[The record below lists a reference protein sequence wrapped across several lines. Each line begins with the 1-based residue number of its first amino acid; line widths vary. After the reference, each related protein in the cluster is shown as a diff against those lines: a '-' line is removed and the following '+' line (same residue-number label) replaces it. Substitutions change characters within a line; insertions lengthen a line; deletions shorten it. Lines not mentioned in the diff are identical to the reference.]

1 MANVFGILTAIV
13 LAIAGFVA
21 FKNQKAYETEI
32 SNTASE
38 KEKLAASQNRFK
50 VAQDSLADTIAKR
63 TEVDAEIVKLTEE
76 ETAQKK
82 TNDDLKSQIESK
94 TAKTASNKE
103 QLDAIR
109 DKTAKIGDLKELASK
124 MTAMK
129 AELEELSQT
138 ISSTEAKLANLTSQN
153 NSTEAEARSI
163 KEEFDTFARNESL
176 PTVKTSIRSIYPT
189 WGFVTLASGNNGGV
203 VTNSTLEVVRDGNV
217 VAKLLVTAV
226 ERNSSS
232 ASIVPDSLAP
242 DTTLMVGDRVVAAQ
256 KAPAKVGAIAA
267 PAPSPAVG
275 AMPELSAPA
284 SDAAPEAEGEVGI
297 PEAPA
302 EVPAEA
308 PAEAPAEVDPF
319 AN

>member
-21 FKNQKAYETEI
+21 FKNQKAYEMEI
-32 SNTASE
+32 SNTNSE
-38 KEKLAASQNRFK
+38 KEKLSASQNRFK

-63 TEVDAEIVKLTEE
+63 TEVDAEVVKLTEE

-82 TNDDLKSQIESK
+82 KNEDLKSQIAYK

-129 AELEELSQT
+129 SELEELSQS
-138 ISSTEAKLANLTSQN
+138 ISSTEAKLANLTAQN
-153 NSTEAEARSI
+153 NATEAEARGI
-163 KEEFDTFARNESL
+163 KDQFDTFARNESL

-189 WGFVTLASGNNGGV
+189 WGFVTLGAGNNGGV
-203 VTNSTLEVVRDGNV
+203 VANSSLEVVRDGNV

-226 ERNSSS
+226 ERNSAS
-232 ASIVPDSLAP
+232 ASIVPESLAP

-256 KAPAKVGAIAA
+256 KAAPKPAAQPAAAPIEETPAPAAAEEAPAAMDDPLADPAPDAAA
-267 PAPSPAVG
+267 PAPA
-275 AMPELSAPA
+275 
-284 SDAAPEAEGEVGI
+284 EAE
-297 PEAPA
+297 A
-302 EVPAEA
+302 
-308 PAEAPAEVDPF
+308 DPF

>member
-13 LAIAGFVA
+13 LAIAGFIA
-21 FKNQKAYETEI
+21 FKNQKAYEMEI

-38 KEKLAASQNRFK
+38 KDKLSASQNRFK

-82 TNDDLKSQIESK
+82 KNEDLKSQISSK

-124 MTAMK
+124 MTSMK

-138 ISSTEAKLANLTSQN
+138 ITSTEAKLANLTAQN
-153 NSTEAEARSI
+153 NATEAEARGI
-163 KEEFDTFARNESL
+163 KEQFDTFARNESL

-189 WGFVTLASGNNGGV
+189 WGFVTIGAGNSGGV
-203 VTNSTLEVVRDGNV
+203 VANSSLEVVRDGNV
-217 VAKLLVTAV
+217 IAKLLVTAV
-226 ERNSSS
+226 ERNSAS

-242 DTTLMVGDRVVAAQ
+242 DTTLMVGDRVVPAQ
-256 KAPAKVGAIAA
+256 KAAPAQQPVAAPVAPAAAPEQAPAAMEDPLADPAPDAAA
-267 PAPSPAVG
+267 PAPA
-275 AMPELSAPA
+275 
-284 SDAAPEAEGEVGI
+284 EAE
-297 PEAPA
+297 A
-302 EVPAEA
+302 
-308 PAEAPAEVDPF
+308 DPF

>member
-38 KEKLAASQNRFK
+38 KEKLTASQNRFK

-82 TNDDLKSQIESK
+82 KNEDLKSQIASK

-124 MTAMK
+124 MTSMK

-138 ISSTEAKLANLTSQN
+138 ISSTEAKLANLTAQN
-153 NSTEAEARSI
+153 NATESEARGI
-163 KEEFDTFARNESL
+163 KDQFDTFARNESL

-189 WGFVTLASGNNGGV
+189 WGFVTLSAGNNAGV
-203 VTNSTLEVVRDGNV
+203 VANSTLEVVRDGNV

-226 ERNSSS
+226 ERNSAS
-232 ASIVPDSLAP
+232 ASIVPDSLAA

-256 KAPAKVGAIAA
+256 KSVTKPAAA
-267 PAPSPAVG
+267 PAPTAPAAPAPAVED
-275 AMPELSAPA
+275 AMEPLDAAP
-284 SDAAPEAEGEVGI
+284 APEAE
-297 PEAPA
+297 APA
-302 EVPAEA
+302 APAEA
-308 PAEAPAEVDPF
+308 PAEAEADPF